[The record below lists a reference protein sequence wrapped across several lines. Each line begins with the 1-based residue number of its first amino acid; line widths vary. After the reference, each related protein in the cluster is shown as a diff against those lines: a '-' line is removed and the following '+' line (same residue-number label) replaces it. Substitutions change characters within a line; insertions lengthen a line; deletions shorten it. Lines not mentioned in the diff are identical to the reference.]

1 MSELIVSRQQ
11 QVLLLTLNRPA
22 ARNALNN
29 ALLTQL
35 VNELEAAATDSSI
48 SVCVITGNARF
59 FAAGADLNEMA
70 EKDLAA
76 TLNDTRPQLW
86 ARLQAFNKPL
96 IAAVNGYALGAGCE
110 LALLCDVVVAGEN
123 ARFGLPEI
131 TLGIMPGAGGTQR
144 LIRSVGK
151 SLASKMVLSGESIT
165 AQQAQQAGLVSDV
178 FPSDLTLE
186 YALQLA
192 SKMARHSPLALQAA
206 KQALRQSQEVALQ
219 AGLAQERQ
227 LFTLLAAT
235 EDRHEASPLSYK
247 NARPTLK
254 DANDGIHPQSCRKG
268 RDDTNAQPP
277 GTPEQF

>member
-96 IAAVNGYALGAGCE
+96 IAQQCQFATRTKRVTVDGCDE
-110 LALLCDVVVAGEN
+110 
-123 ARFGLPEI
+123 RFVEGL
-131 TLGIMPGAGGTQR
+131 
-144 LIRSVGK
+144 
-151 SLASKMVLSGESIT
+151 
-165 AQQAQQAGLVSDV
+165 
-178 FPSDLTLE
+178 
-186 YALQLA
+186 
-192 SKMARHSPLALQAA
+192 
-206 KQALRQSQEVALQ
+206 QS
-219 AGLAQERQ
+219 
-227 LFTLLAAT
+227 
-235 EDRHEASPLSYK
+235 
-247 NARPTLK
+247 RP
-254 DANDGIHPQSCRKG
+254 
-268 RDDTNAQPP
+268 
-277 GTPEQF
+277 